1 MYVDGEVAAAVAWAH
16 FHVGQW
22 MHVHLE
28 ASAAFAD
35 DVTLMRRMSSAGGSG
50 GSGAL
55 KGKLAAVYG
64 WARVLPAAGM
74 YVGAESSRL

>member
-1 MYVDGEVAAAVAWAH
+1 MYVDGEVAAAVAWQH

-28 ASAAFAD
+28 APAAFAD
-35 DVTLMRRMSSAGGSG
+35 DITLMKRTSGAGGSG

-64 WARVLPAAGM
+64 WGRVLPAAGT